1 MKEFFTQSS
10 ESIVQSNRTLYTASA
25 FARSSLLHLQ
35 EIGELKAL
43 QAHESRSSGLNSY
56 LFFTVIDGSGTLEY
70 NGSSYNLKTS
80 DCVFIDCRE
89 PYSHS
94 TDDDLW
100 TLKWIHFTGPSMD
113 SIYEKYKERG
123 GRPTFTPTSS
133 SRPMTVG
140 KDKESVVNNGL
151 PESVEQN
158 YNDRIQSLWTEIMTI
173 ARSDDYMR
181 DMLINQQLSTLLT
194 LLMSQSWHPEDKES
208 LPSKRRVLP
217 AIRDYLDSNYNLKI
231 TLDDLAERYYLNK
244 YYLSKSFK
252 SQYGV
257 SINNYLLSVRI
268 TKAKQMLR
276 FTDLPIEAI
285 GLECGLG
292 SAHYF
297 SSKFKE
303 VEGVSPSVYREQW

>member
-1 MKEFFTQSS
+1 MGVDYK
-10 ESIVQSNRTLYTASA
+10 VRALYEEQIKSVA
-25 FARSSLLHLQ
+25 
-35 EIGELKAL
+35 
-43 QAHESRSSGLNSY
+43 
-56 LFFTVIDGSGTLEY
+56 TLENWRNVMRLTGQLY
-70 NGSSYNLKTS
+70 RYEFDNILMVHAQKPKASLVADYDTWKKVGRYVMRGSKGIAIFPSRALKPYMRYVFDIS
-80 DCVFIDCRE
+80 D
-89 PYSHS
+89 
-94 TDDDLW
+94 T
-100 TLKWIHFTGPSMD
+100 
-113 SIYEKYKERG
+113 G
-123 GRPTFTPTSS
+123 GR
-133 SRPMTVG
+133 
-140 KDKESVVNNGL
+140 DKE
-151 PESVEQN
+151 
-158 YNDRIQSLWTEIMTI
+158 
-173 ARSDDYMR
+173 
-181 DMLINQQLSTLLT
+181 LT
-194 LLMSQSWHPEDKES
+194 WHLDEDN
-208 LPSKRRVLP
+208 
-217 AIRDYLDSNYNLKI
+217 IRDYLDSNYNLKI